1 MVVDF
6 KVHYHTRPG
15 LRDYISKVYAVDPRD
30 SSFLLYN
37 PFDKKWEWHAARY
50 CRLVEEKE

>member
-1 MVVDF
+1 MMTDF
-6 KVHYHTRPG
+6 KVHYHPRPG

-37 PFDKKWEWHAARY
+37 PFDKKWEWHAARC
-50 CRLVEEKE
+50 CRLVGEEE